1 MYDTLKPARKVAG
14 LVGFGVLNGSLPDG
28 QSIVYRGG
36 TQRFTPHGGETAD
49 PAFGEFGH
57 QMATGM
63 KALKQRRDVQPVH
76 GAVVELT
83 GCWEGND
90 IVLMWRVPCI
100 AIVTR

>member
-1 MYDTLKPARKVAG
+1 MYDTLKPALKVAAFGG
-14 LVGFGVLNGSLPDG
+14 LGMLRGSLPDG

-36 TQRFTPHGGETAD
+36 TQRFTPHKGATAD
-49 PAFGEFGH
+49 PAFGKFGH

-63 KALKQRRDVQPVH
+63 KALQQRRDIQPVH

-90 IVLMWRVPCI
+90 IVLMWRVACI
-100 AIVTR
+100 AIA

>member
-1 MYDTLKPARKVAG
+1 MSDTLKPARKVAAFVG
-14 LVGFGVLNGSLPDG
+14 LGMLSGSLPDG

-36 TQRFTPHGGETAD
+36 TQRFTPHKGETAD
-49 PAFGEFGH
+49 PAFGKFGH
-57 QMATGM
+57 QMATEM
-63 KALKQRRDVQPVH
+63 KALHQRRDVQPVL

-100 AIVTR
+100 TIMAH